1 MSDFTDCIRRSNAH
15 FNDKHVAFRKCIQN
29 PQPFF
34 FPLWKLGKVLQ
45 NSGSERHAA
54 SQQGPVTADLVT
66 DFLLIKGRENESR

>member
-1 MSDFTDCIRRSNAH
+1 MYPKPA
-15 FNDKHVAFRKCIQN
+15 A
-29 PQPFF
+29 FF
-34 FPLWKLGKVLQ
+34 FSLWKLGKVLQ